1 MPSPVLAARNQ
12 EEEWLNS
19 ELLSLPIEIKRCI
32 VNLTKVVQEEISK
45 EEKMIQQVLDDVV
58 KDVAKDQ

>member
-1 MPSPVLAARNQ
+1 MPSPVLAARSQ